1 MSEMNTLFLHLS
13 SIFPSLSDHFHLIPS
28 GKKTLTLNVI
38 DVWQVLERSAGDDDD
53 DERENWG
60 KEPRAQKAPGWAL
73 KALDEEEKEPRLKQ
87 KTCTQRQRGLR
98 PVSLWC
104 PCLAWILCVFLSIC
118 CLVTSAALGNR

>member
-1 MSEMNTLFLHLS
+1 MNYFFSILFY
-13 SIFPSLSDHFHLIPS
+13 SILFTPILVYFSMLF
-28 GKKTLTLNVI
+28 
-38 DVWQVLERSAGDDDD
+38 QVVERSAGDDDD
-53 DERENWG
+53 DDWENWG

-73 KALDEEEKEPRLKQ
+73 KALDEEEKEPSVKQ
-87 KTCTQRQRGLR
+87 RTCTQRQRGLR